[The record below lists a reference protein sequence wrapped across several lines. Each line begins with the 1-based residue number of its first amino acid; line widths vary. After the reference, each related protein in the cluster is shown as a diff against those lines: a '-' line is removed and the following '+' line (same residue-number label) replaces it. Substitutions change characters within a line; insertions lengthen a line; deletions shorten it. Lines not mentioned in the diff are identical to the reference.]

1 MKLRQ
6 KEIELFFTRSPSVDR
21 ARRTKP
27 RQLGF
32 LILVFLSHFWGFLAL
47 TWYKLAMQ

>member
-6 KEIELFFTRSPSVDR
+6 EEIELFFTRLPSVDR

-32 LILVFLSHFWGFLAL
+32 LILLSFYLIFWVF
-47 TWYKLAMQ
+47 